1 MWQPQLDALGS
12 RFHVLAPDLPGMA
25 QSSQVGRFTI
35 AGAAA
40 AIAKLIEEHHGRPAH
55 VCGLS
60 LGAMVGLAT
69 AIEFPRCIDD
79 LVVSGAQVRPH
90 RLIVALQTAAMGIV
104 PSSRLL
110 ASIASSMPGGRTDI
124 ADAAREDL
132 SKTGKRGLLSAMRE
146 AGTADFRTTL
156 PQVQSRT
163 LVLCGRRDRV
173 NRGAARSI
181 AAAVPNA
188 ALELVPNVGHV
199 WNLEA
204 PELFNEILESFL
216 KGTGE

>member
-1 MWQPQLDALGS
+1 MWQPQLDALGK
-12 RFHVLAPDLPGMA
+12 RFHVLAPDLPGFA
-25 QSSQVGRFTI
+25 QSSALGRFTI

-40 AIAKLIEEHHGRPAH
+40 GIAKLIEEHHGRPAH

-69 AIEFPRCIDD
+69 AIEFPTCIDN

-90 RLIVALQTAAMGIV
+90 RLIVALQTAAMGLV

-110 ASIASSMPGGRTDI
+110 ASMASSMPGGRTDI

-132 SKTGKRGLLSAMRE
+132 LKTGKRGLLAAMRD
-146 AGTADFRTTL
+146 AGATDFRTSL
-156 PQVQSRT
+156 PHVQSRT
-163 LVLCGRRDRV
+163 LVLCGSRDRV
-173 NRGAARSI
+173 NRGAARAI

-188 ALELVPNVGHV
+188 TLELVPDVGHV

-204 PELFNEILESFL
+204 PELFNKVLVGFL
-216 KGTGE
+216 AATSA